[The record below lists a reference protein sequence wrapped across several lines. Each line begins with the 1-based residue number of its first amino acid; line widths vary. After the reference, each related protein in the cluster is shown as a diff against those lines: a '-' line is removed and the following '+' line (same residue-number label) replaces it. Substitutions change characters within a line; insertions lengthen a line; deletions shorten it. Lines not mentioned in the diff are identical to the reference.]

1 MYKNITYAEL
11 PNQISRC
18 NQPLPYRT
26 SFEEFETLHPWSGLN
41 LEMGSETTLRLGVV
55 VQRWEKNYDDNM
67 VQNSAANETVNS
79 NTANQSV

>member
-1 MYKNITYAEL
+1 MLNWPIKSLDATS
-11 PNQISRC
+11 PS
-18 NQPLPYRT
+18 PTFRT

-67 VQNSAANETVNS
+67 VQNSAANATVNS